1 MVVDKMRNLD
11 SRGSKFEA
19 GISTIRVNASSN
31 SILEGG
37 LERMEL
43 LLEKRIRKVL
53 TVLTMHLVNQL
64 RVTYQKSK
72 SDSLFRLIFG
82 SVKE

>member
-11 SRGSKFEA
+11 SRGFKFEA
-19 GISTIRVNASSN
+19 GISTIHVNASSN
-31 SILEGG
+31 SLLEGG

-43 LLEKRIRKVL
+43 LLEKRIRMVL

-64 RVTYQKSK
+64 RVIYQKSK

>member
-1 MVVDKMRNLD
+1 M
-11 SRGSKFEA
+11 
-19 GISTIRVNASSN
+19 IHVNAISN
-31 SILEGG
+31 SLLEGG

-43 LLEKRIRKVL
+43 LLEKRKRMVL
-53 TVLTMHLVNQL
+53 TVLIMHLFNQL